1 MEKKDLFD
9 FIDSDRV
16 EITLLGNDGF
26 DDQEIK
32 CGKEYFKYLINEMI
46 DTMSMSKSM
55 LCECDSPE
63 KSIINENLC
72 KKCMREIRRV

>member
-16 EITLLGNDGF
+16 EITLLGNNGF
-26 DDQEIK
+26 DEQEVK
-32 CGKEYFKYLINEMI
+32 CGKQYIKQLISEVI

-55 LCECDSPE
+55 LCKCDKPE

-72 KKCMREIRRV
+72 KKCMCEIRVV